1 MSCRYYFSKN
11 SGLQNQAVIYSQ
23 ATLEG
28 DAVVHID
35 PNTLSEDGTVSLMG
49 SAFSEDGKT
58 YAYSVASGG
67 SDWRTVKFLSVD
79 QVRDQRRLFLDSI
92 CQLFWMHPC
101 RHVTICAPH
110 PTKNSRDFL
119 CLSSSVPSTEFSIWP
134 METLMCTATRVSQ
147 FFAVDDHRSGWSIA
161 AQKTGE
167 TTDLPDVLN
176 QVKFSSMAWTHDHR
190 WAGWHS

>member
-23 ATLEG
+23 ATLDGE
-28 DAVVHID
+28 AVVHID

-110 PTKNSRDFL
+110 PTKKSGDF
-119 CLSSSVPSTEFSIWP
+119 CCHSFSVPSTEPSIWP
-134 METLMCTATRVSQ
+134 MGNDVHCDKGFSN
-147 FFAVDDHRSGWSIA
+147 FFC
-161 AQKTGE
+161 
-167 TTDLPDVLN
+167 
-176 QVKFSSMAWTHDHR
+176 
-190 WAGWHS
+190 

>member
-1 MSCRYYFSKN
+1 MSCSYYFSKN

-28 DAVVHID
+28 KAVVLID

-79 QVRDQRRLFLDSI
+79 QVREQQRSFSNCI
-92 CQLFWMHPC
+92 CQLFWMRPC
-101 RHVTICAPH
+101 RHVAICVAH
-110 PTKNSRDFL
+110 LTTLWDFI
-119 CLSSSVPSTEFSIWP
+119 VIF
-134 METLMCTATRVSQ
+134 
-147 FFAVDDHRSGWSIA
+147 
-161 AQKTGE
+161 
-167 TTDLPDVLN
+167 LPYY
-176 QVKFSSMAWTHDHR
+176 R
-190 WAGWHS
+190 